1 MSEEKTPPTEV
12 PSVPEQD
19 AEIEELIYAEE
30 MTWGEVIHSV
40 FGAFSCIEDIDYDM
54 ASEQDK
60 ARIKRIRRKGLKLI
74 DAGISEI
81 YAEKF
86 YTDENTDNTDSE
98 DD

>member
-1 MSEEKTPPTEV
+1 
-12 PSVPEQD
+12 
-19 AEIEELIYAEE
+19 
-30 MTWGEVIHSV
+30 
-40 FGAFSCIEDIDYDM
+40 M